1 MTPGEVRLRKHRRR
15 PRHRTAVITV
25 IAASVLA
32 APSAA
37 LARPETPGT
46 GSAHGRAESP
56 SPVSVEG
63 RGSGATRTVWAV
75 ATRARPA
82 TVPGSTASS
91 ARPAAPAGTAVRV
104 SVAVAH
110 VVDLVNRARH
120 RAGCSPVSLN
130 AKLSKAASDHSAD
143 MADHRNMSH
152 RGSDGSG
159 PGRRLARAGYDWSAY
174 GENVAYGYP
183 TAASVMAAWMASPGH
198 RRNILTCAFRAIG
211 VGLARPG
218 SYWTQDFGA
227 TGRATS
233 R

>member
-25 IAASVLA
+25 IAASALA
-32 APSAA
+32 TPCAA

-46 GSAHGRAESP
+46 G
-56 SPVSVEG
+56 
-63 RGSGATRTVWAV
+63 
-75 ATRARPA
+75 
-82 TVPGSTASS
+82 TASS
-91 ARPAAPAGTAVRV
+91 AHPAVPAGTAVRV

-110 VVDLVNRARH
+110 VVALVNRARH

-130 AKLSKAASDHSAD
+130 AKLSKAARDHSTD

-159 PGRRLARAGYDWSAY
+159 PGRRIARAGYDWSAY

-198 RRNILTCAFRAIG
+198 RRNILTCAFREIG

-227 TGRATS
+227 TARRPGTRGPLLPTGSRGTDAAGR